1 MRFALPTAFSV
12 IACSVI
18 ACATLAAQTPDW
30 QPLFDGQSLAGW
42 QEVAFRGHGVVRVD
56 GGAILLPPGAPF
68 TGVRR
73 EQAFAQSNYEV
84 RFEAL
89 REKGNDF
96 FASFTF
102 PVKESFATLVTGGW
116 GGDIVGISSIDGW
129 DAADNET
136 RTYFNFENGRWYSFR
151 LRVTDDRL
159 QAWVDEKPVI
169 DVVITGRRID
179 LRPGETKLTTPVGFM
194 SYNTAGRI
202 RKVDYRLLKPAAR

>member
-1 MRFALPTAFSV
+1 MHRILLTLTLVA
-12 IACSVI
+12 ACV
-18 ACATLAAQTPDW
+18 ATLAAQTPAW
-30 QPLFDGQSLAGW
+30 QPLFDGQSLIGW
-42 QEVAFRGHGVVRVD
+42 QEVAFRGHGTVRLD
-56 GGAILLPPGAPF
+56 SGAITLPPGAPF

-136 RTYFNFENGRWYSFR
+136 RSYFTFENGRWYSFR

-159 QAWVDEKPVI
+159 QAWIDDKPVI
-169 DVVITGRRID
+169 DVVIAGRRID

-202 RKVDYRLLKPAAR
+202 RKVEYRLLKPAVR

>member
-1 MRFALPTAFSV
+1 MKSLRLLVAAALGVGLFGAPQ
-12 IACSVI
+12 
-18 ACATLAAQTPDW
+18 AAEWRVLT
-30 QPLFDGQSLAGW
+30 GW
-42 QEVAFRGHGVVRVD
+42 QEVEFRGRGKVVL
-56 GGAILLPPGAPF
+56 GEKELALSPGAPF

-73 EQAFAQSNYEV
+73 EAPLPDAGYEV

-96 FASFTF
+96 FASLTF
-102 PVKESFATLVTGGW
+102 PVNGSFATLVTGGW

-136 RTYFNFENGRWYSFR
+136 RTYFNFDNGRWYRFR
-151 LRVTDDRL
+151 LRVTPDRL
-159 QAWVDEKPVI
+159 QAWIDDKPVI

-179 LRPGETKLTTPVGFM
+179 LRPGETKLTAPLGFM

-202 RKVDYRLLKPAAR
+202 RAVEYRLLNPAPSR

>member
-1 MRFALPTAFSV
+1 MALSFTRLTAILLGWSP
-12 IACSVI
+12 
-18 ACATLAAQTPDW
+18 LAAQTGEW
-30 QPLFDGQSLAGW
+30 QALAGW
-42 QEVAFRGHGVVRVD
+42 QEVAFRGHGAAVVSD
-56 GGAILLPPGAPF
+56 GVITLPPGAPF
-68 TGVRR
+68 TGVHRMGS
-73 EQAFAQSNYEV
+73 FPSSDYEV
-84 RFEAL
+84 RFEAQ

-159 QAWVDEKPVI
+159 QAWIDEKPVI

-202 RKVDYRLLKPAAR
+202 RKVECRPLKPASAPAR

>member
-1 MRFALPTAFSV
+1 MALRFIHLAAILLVCLPS
-12 IACSVI
+12 
-18 ACATLAAQTPDW
+18 AAQTGEW
-30 QPLFDGQSLAGW
+30 QTLTGW
-42 QEVAFRGHGVVRVD
+42 QEVAFRGDGAAVVNEGVI
-56 GGAILLPPGAPF
+56 ALPPGAPF
-68 TGVRR
+68 TGVHRTGP
-73 EQAFAQSNYEV
+73 FPSSGYEV
-84 RFEAL
+84 RFEAQ

-136 RTYFNFENGRWYSFR
+136 RTYFNFENGRWYGFR

-159 QAWVDEKPVI
+159 QAWIDEKPVI

-179 LRPGETKLTTPVGFM
+179 LRPGEAKLTTPVGFM
-194 SYNTAGRI
+194 SYNSAGRI
-202 RKVDYRLLKPAAR
+202 RKVEYRALKQPAPAR